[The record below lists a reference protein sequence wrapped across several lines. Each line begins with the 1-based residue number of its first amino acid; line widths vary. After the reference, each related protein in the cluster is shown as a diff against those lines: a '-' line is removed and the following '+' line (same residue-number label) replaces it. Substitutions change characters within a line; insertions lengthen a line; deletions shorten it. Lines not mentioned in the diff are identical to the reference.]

1 MGLNSSETYQI
12 SADKKCR
19 VGCDGAAAA
28 AALREP
34 FQILTTTL
42 LSLLL
47 PLSFLLLARIST
59 AHYLLSVSDYY
70 PTMPTQPASFLCSL
84 LLYTRTPTILH
95 LLVSLISVSSL
106 TQALTGKITFI
117 SQSPEPLT
125 RPRLYAAWIFLCVL
139 QVCFGLGIEGSIAAG
154 IDGSGFGQENSF
166 LCRVI
171 FFFGLHET
179 MLFWGRTVV
188 KPVVDDTIFGYWR
201 KEGWAEK
208 VALGLSYGVLW
219 WWRLREEVES
229 LVMVPEVKRELMMGI
244 GVADFVGWWLYYL
257 TVTIG
262 MVRVVKGLISPL
274 LILTRRREE
283 GESRPNDEKV

>member
-1 MGLNSSETYQI
+1 MGLNSSETHHN
-12 SADKKCR
+12 SGTGR
-19 VGCDGAAAA
+19 VGFTAASAS
-28 AALREP
+28 ALREP
-34 FQILTTTL
+34 FRILTTIL

-47 PLSFLLLARIST
+47 PLSFLLLARIAT

-70 PTMPTQPASFLCSL
+70 PIPTQSPSSSLCSL
-84 LLYTRTPTILH
+84 LLYTKTPSILH
-95 LLVSLISVSSL
+95 LLVSVISVSSL
-106 TQALTGKITFI
+106 THALTGNI

-125 RPRLYAAWIFLCVL
+125 RPRLYTAWILLCLL
-139 QVCFGLGIEGSIAAG
+139 QVCVGLGIEGSIAAG

-201 KEGWAEK
+201 KQGWVEK
-208 VALGLSYGVLW
+208 VALGLSYGGLW

-262 MVRVVKGLISPL
+262 MVRVIKGLICSVV
-274 LILTRRREE
+274 ILTRRRDG
-283 GESRPNDEKV
+283 GESRPNDDKV

>member
-1 MGLNSSETYQI
+1 MGLNSPETHHN
-12 SADKKCR
+12 SVTGR
-19 VGCDGAAAA
+19 VVFDSVTAAV
-28 AALREP
+28 REP
-34 FQILTTTL
+34 FRILTTIL

-70 PTMPTQPASFLCSL
+70 PIPTQPAYSSLCSL
-84 LLYTRTPTILH
+84 LFYTKNPSILH
-95 LLVSLISVSSL
+95 LLVSFLSVSSL
-106 TQALTGKITFI
+106 THALTGNTTFI

-125 RPRLYAAWIFLCVL
+125 RPRLYVAWILLCVL
-139 QVCFGLGIEGSIAAG
+139 QVCVGLGIEGSIAAG

-166 LCRVI
+166 VCRLI
-171 FFFGLHET
+171 LFFGLHET

-201 KEGWAEK
+201 KEGWVEK
-208 VALGLSYGVLW
+208 VALGLSYGGLW

-262 MVRVVKGLISPL
+262 MVRVVKGLISTVV
-274 LILTRRREE
+274 ILTRRREG